1 MRRWTKGYAVVSAT
15 SIFFFTYKG
24 YYIASVSIGRGQVYG
39 LSCMSMIPASQS
51 GFTFLPVHLYR
62 GRPQVVYYSYVFS
75 AINQYTH

>member
-1 MRRWTKGYAVVSAT
+1 LPAYLLVEDRY
-15 SIFFFTYKG
+15 
-24 YYIASVSIGRGQVYG
+24 QVYG

-62 GRPQVVYYSYVFS
+62 GRPQVVYYSYVFP